1 MLQIHEPDLT
11 EHVSM
16 TFDPRHK
23 SRPLFDGPGRAV
35 ARAMMKAAGFTDADL
50 AKPQIGV
57 AHCWIGT
64 MPCNLNHRDLAQR
77 VMDGI
82 RAAGGTPLEINT
94 VAINDG
100 ITTGT
105 EGMKTSLVSREL
117 IADSVEMVARGHM
130 LDAIVTISGCDKTIP
145 AMAMVLGRLDI
156 PGLTLYGGSI
166 ASGRCHKPNRLF
178 HDRKLTIQDA
188 YEAIGAFSAGKIDA
202 EEFKDVE
209 DHSCPAAGACGG
221 QFTANTMATA
231 YEMLGISPMG
241 FNDVPALHPSKVDVA
256 YESGKLVM
264 ELLNKGV
271 TPRSLVT
278 RKSFENAITGVMST
292 GGSTNAVLHL
302 LATAHDFGV
311 ELSLD
316 DFDRISRK
324 TPVIADMRPW
334 GTYTAP
340 EMFEA
345 GGMPVVGKRL
355 VEAGLLSSDEKTV
368 TGRTLGEEI
377 ARAHEPAGQDVV
389 KPLSQ
394 ALKPEGGLAI
404 LRGNL
409 APGGCVIKISGQKK
423 AVHRGP
429 AKVFDNEEVAFQAI
443 MDGHIK
449 PNDVMVL
456 RYEGP
461 IGGPGMREMQLLTG
475 AIQGA
480 GLGETVA
487 LITDGRFSGATRGFV
502 IGHIVPEAAQRGPI
516 AAVQDG
522 DTVVIDVENR
532 KLDVE
537 LSQAQ
542 IEQRLAGWKAPA
554 PRYTT
559 GVLAKYAR
567 LVSDASVGAVTDLP
581 RG

>member
-1 MLQIHEPDLT
+1 M
-11 EHVSM
+11 S
-16 TFDPRHK
+16 FDPRHK
-23 SRPLFDGPGRAV
+23 SRPLFEGPNRAV
-35 ARAMMKAAGFTDADL
+35 ARAMMKAAGFTDDDM

-77 VMDGI
+77 VMQGI
-82 RAAGGTPLEINT
+82 RDAGGTPLEINT
-94 VAINDG
+94 VSINDG

-117 IADSVEMVARGHM
+117 IADSVELVARGHM

-156 PGLTLYGGSI
+156 PGLTLYSGSI
-166 ASGRCHKPNRLF
+166 ASGHCHKPNRVF
-178 HDRKLTIQDA
+178 AGRKLTIQDA
-188 YEAIGAFSAGKIDA
+188 YEAIGAFNAGRLDA

-209 DHSCPAAGACGG
+209 DHACPAAGACGG

-231 YEMLGISPMG
+231 YAMLGLSPMG
-241 FNDVPALHPSKVDVA
+241 FNDVPALHPAKVDVA
-256 YESGKLVM
+256 YECGKLVM
-264 ELLNKGV
+264 DLLRKGI
-271 TPRSLVT
+271 TPRSIVN
-278 RKSFENAITGVMST
+278 RRSFENAITGVMAT

-311 ELSLD
+311 PLSLE

-324 TPVIADMRPW
+324 TPVVADMRPW

-340 EMFEA
+340 EMFDA
-345 GGMPVVGKRL
+345 GGMAIVAKRL
-355 VEAGLLSSDEKTV
+355 MQAGLLHPEEKTV
-368 TGRTLGEEI
+368 SGRTLAEET
-377 ARAHEPAGQDVV
+377 ARAEETPGQDVI
-389 KPLSQ
+389 KPFGQ

-409 APGGCVIKISGQKK
+409 APGGSVIKISGQKK

-429 AKVFDNEEVAFQAI
+429 ARVFENEEDAFRAVREGRIQS
-443 MDGHIK
+443 G
-449 PNDVMVL
+449 DVMVL

-461 IGGPGMREMQLLTG
+461 IGGPGMREMQLVTG

-487 LITDGRFSGATRGFV
+487 LMTDGRFSGATRGFV
-502 IGHIVPEAAQRGPI
+502 IGHIVPEAAKRGPI
-516 AAVQDG
+516 AALRDG
-522 DTVVIDVENR
+522 DIIVIDVENR
-532 KLDVE
+532 RLDVE
-537 LSQAQ
+537 LTEAQ
-542 IEQRLAGWKAPA
+542 FAERLADWKAPA
-554 PRYTT
+554 PRYTS

-581 RG
+581 PG